1 MEMGNVNDERG
12 LGAKSFF
19 LFIIFS
25 PPNYIERTLS
35 SFTSMHLM
43 GHHILVH
50 PYLYT
55 HTLLQLF
62 YTIKNTHSFSQY
74 FYFRYYSQISIKN
87 YGERGIQKYI
97 PDIRTYACLYIQ

>member
-50 PYLYT
+50 MPL
-55 HTLLQLF
+55 HPPLFIHSLSLLQLKP
-62 YTIKNTHSFSQY
+62 TLTNNTY
-74 FYFRYYSQISIKN
+74 
-87 YGERGIQKYI
+87 
-97 PDIRTYACLYIQ
+97 

>member
-43 GHHILVH
+43 GAS
-50 PYLYT
+50 YFGT
-55 HTLLQLF
+55 HAIAASTLTNNT
-62 YTIKNTHSFSQY
+62 YIHTIKNT
-74 FYFRYYSQISIKN
+74 FYFTYYSQIS
-87 YGERGIQKYI
+87 
-97 PDIRTYACLYIQ
+97 